1 MNQDSLPFLNDL
13 MKKQTLLNF
22 IAHFEKEL
30 DALLRSAKS
39 AHQAATHEESRAE
52 DRHDTFAIEASYLAA
67 GQAERVKDLRRTLQ
81 ELNHYLQSNIQSPT
95 SADLGVL
102 IALETDGKKTY
113 SLMLKTGGGTQ
124 TQVEGITV
132 TLLSPSSP
140 LGDHVIGLV
149 KGDSFIVENKQGNRE
164 HLVVDLF

>member
-1 MNQDSLPFLNDL
+1 MDKVRLPFLIDS
-13 MKKQTLLNF
+13 MKKKSLLNF

-30 DALLRSAKS
+30 DGLLKSAKS

-81 ELNHYLQSNIQSPT
+81 ELNQYLQSNTQSPI

-102 IALETDGKKTY
+102 IVLEAEGKKTY
-113 SLMLKTGGGTQ
+113 SLMLKNGGGTQ
-124 TQVEGITV
+124 TQVDGVTV

-149 KGDSFIVENKQGNRE
+149 KGDSFTVENKQSNRE
-164 HLVVDLF
+164 HLILDLL